1 MYMHTHIQG
10 AVLGPEEFFEGVYL
24 GGREFVGGTIGG
36 ISGVLGKVTGVI
48 GDTTAKL
55 TMDEEFLA
63 RRRQGTGSVGQG
75 LEGAAKVGVRLKH
88 HHLQYS

>member
-1 MYMHTHIQG
+1 M
-10 AVLGPEEFFEGVYL
+10 
-24 GGREFVGGTIGG
+24 GGTIGG

-88 HHLQYS
+88 HNLQYS